1 MTRRPPRSTLTDTL
15 FPYTTLFRS
24 LFTLHGSVMMFLF
37 AVPILEAVA
46 ILLLPEILA
55 SRDLPFPRLS
65 AFGYWCFLIGG
76 IFVCGSLFFDAAPT
90 GGWFMYP
97 PLSHDERRAGTIGPR
112 RVGQEVVSTLRS
124 RRSP

>member
-1 MTRRPPRSTLTDTL
+1 
-15 FPYTTLFRS
+15 
-24 LFTLHGSVMMFLF
+24 MMFLF

-46 ILLLPEILA
+46 ILLLPQVMA

-76 IFVCGSLFFDAAPT
+76 LFVCGSTFFGAAPT

-97 PLSHDERRAGTIGPR
+97 PLSSDERTSGIGVDIWLLGLRFIERSEERSVGKECVR
-112 RVGQEVVSTLRS
+112 RCRFRWWQSH
-124 RRSP
+124 